1 VEQRAGRKIHG
12 WKSEKLEPTNHDLP
26 MMYGVSG
33 AVDRFKSER
42 DFYIS
47 TFLIKNK
54 KNIAYFS
61 HVNVGNTRIQS
72 WFEVGKRV

>member
-1 VEQRAGRKIHG
+1 
-12 WKSEKLEPTNHDLP
+12 

-33 AVDRFKSER
+33 AADRFKSVR

-47 TFLIKNK
+47 TFLIKINK

>member
-1 VEQRAGRKIHG
+1 
-12 WKSEKLEPTNHDLP
+12 

-33 AVDRFKSER
+33 AVDRFKSVR

-47 TFLIKNK
+47 TFLIKKK